1 MIPNANGGL
10 HVGLCIEPT
19 VSYSSEEK
27 AKMLI
32 NVFWDFLEDI
42 YFLWRE
48 NLNIIKDI
56 IVDYEKLI
64 KTSVKI
70 PLNNGDSIK
79 FTFNPQDLPHL
90 LGLQHLVDNPIL
102 FEYSEKRL
110 SATELYNRMC
120 SDGDD
125 SIDTDEF
132 ENSAYF
138 DELYKGRIQYF
149 SSELILDIIRAK
161 QIVKFDYSKVKN
173 FSTKLDKIEYMF
185 WKKYKD
191 KNNNYGYFGV
201 GFMASG
207 KDTDVNYP
215 NTFFFRLGDDY
226 IKNQEEVLPYSFM
239 KKDKNGKKFFEIY
252 WKQIW
257 KVLEKNKHY
266 KKLKNG
272 YIMEDGSIDEN
283 SIKNCVNADILK
295 HYELLQLD
303 ARDKIYLPYMK
314 EEFRWTND
322 EKRYILKKIKIS
334 DRDLL
339 PNEIKQLLNEYKQS
353 CRMMI

>member
-1 MIPNANGGL
+1 
-10 HVGLCIEPT
+10 
-19 VSYSSEEK
+19 
-27 AKMLI
+27 
-32 NVFWDFLEDI
+32 
-42 YFLWRE
+42 
-48 NLNIIKDI
+48 
-56 IVDYEKLI
+56 
-64 KTSVKI
+64 
-70 PLNNGDSIK
+70 
-79 FTFNPQDLPHL
+79 
-90 LGLQHLVDNPIL
+90 
-102 FEYSEKRL
+102 
-110 SATELYNRMC
+110 
-120 SDGDD
+120 
-125 SIDTDEF
+125 
-132 ENSAYF
+132 
-138 DELYKGRIQYF
+138 
-149 SSELILDIIRAK
+149 
-161 QIVKFDYSKVKN
+161 
-173 FSTKLDKIEYMF
+173 MF

-239 KKDKNGKKFFEIY
+239 KKDKNGKKFFEIC

-303 ARDKIYLPYMK
+303 ALDKIYLPYMK

-322 EKRYILKKIKIS
+322 ENRYILKKIKIS

>member
-1 MIPNANGGL
+1 
-10 HVGLCIEPT
+10 
-19 VSYSSEEK
+19 
-27 AKMLI
+27 MLI

-79 FTFNPQDLPHL
+79 FTFNPHDLPHL
-90 LGLQHLVDNPIL
+90 LGLQHLVD

-239 KKDKNGKKFFEIY
+239 KKDKNGKKF
-252 WKQIW
+252 
-257 KVLEKNKHY
+257 L
-266 KKLKNG
+266 
-272 YIMEDGSIDEN
+272 
-283 SIKNCVNADILK
+283 
-295 HYELLQLD
+295 
-303 ARDKIYLPYMK
+303 
-314 EEFRWTND
+314 
-322 EKRYILKKIKIS
+322 RYTGN
-334 DRDLL
+334 R
-339 PNEIKQLLNEYKQS
+339 YGR
-353 CRMMI
+353 C

>member
-1 MIPNANGGL
+1 M
-10 HVGLCIEPT
+10 
-19 VSYSSEEK
+19 
-27 AKMLI
+27 
-32 NVFWDFLEDI
+32 
-42 YFLWRE
+42 
-48 NLNIIKDI
+48 
-56 IVDYEKLI
+56 
-64 KTSVKI
+64 
-70 PLNNGDSIK
+70 
-79 FTFNPQDLPHL
+79 
-90 LGLQHLVDNPIL
+90 VDNPIL

-303 ARDKIYLPYMK
+303 ALDKIYLPYMK